1 MSRIFW
7 VADLNA
13 QGELQ
18 SKTDCRYEH
27 LEHVSEAAE
36 LIIQFSTLLWRNPEG
51 FETCL
56 SPPFAHL
63 WVRWRAAAPTAGIAT
78 VKCRGELAAFS
89 LFVAGKEPEA
99 DRITLETFQ
108 RHLLRELHDTGFEPA
123 FGLLGLTERPLV
135 ATINFAPPVEKADKI
150 HVALADRCFAA
161 SYFRCQDLA

>member
-7 VADLNA
+7 VADLNTR
-13 QGELQ
+13 GELQ
-18 SKTDCRYEH
+18 SNADYRYDQ
-27 LEHVSEAAE
+27 LEHVPEAAE

-51 FETCL
+51 FETSL

-78 VKCRGELAAFS
+78 IKCRGELTALS
-89 LFVAGKEPEA
+89 LLVTGKEPDA
-99 DRITLETFQ
+99 DRITLESFQ

-135 ATINFAPPVEKADKI
+135 ATINFAPPVERADQVL
-150 HVALADRCFAA
+150 VALADRCFAA